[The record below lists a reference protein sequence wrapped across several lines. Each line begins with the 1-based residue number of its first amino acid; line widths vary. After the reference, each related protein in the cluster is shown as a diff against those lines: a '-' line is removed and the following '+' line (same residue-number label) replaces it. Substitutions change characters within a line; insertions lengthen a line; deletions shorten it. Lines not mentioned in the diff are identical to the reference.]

1 VAAYVPPGYHQHD
14 GFYLRLHGGGGYLTT
29 TESYLG
35 KTLKTSGG
43 AGGFGVAIGGALMP
57 NLILYGEFM
66 GLFVSDPTVS
76 SPYYSGTQSG
86 VTMAMISFG
95 PGMAYYLEPI
105 NMYFSGTLT
114 FTQLSLS
121 SSDTNEKFAESNVG
135 FGFSLEVG
143 KEWWVSTDWG
153 LGAAFQFQ
161 FASMKDKDI
170 DAQITGLG
178 FVVLL
183 SATYN

>member
-1 VAAYVPPGYHQHD
+1 
-14 GFYLRLHGGGGYLTT
+14 
-29 TESYLG
+29 
-35 KTLKTSGG
+35 
-43 AGGFGVAIGGALMP
+43 
-57 NLILYGEFM
+57 
-66 GLFVSDPTVS
+66 
-76 SPYYSGTQSG
+76 
-86 VTMAMISFG
+86 MISFG